1 LQIESQKREL
11 EKVDQMMGKKRTE
24 LHLLQDSA
32 ERKQSEIAAVLR
44 EADAEA
50 TAKQR
55 ELRVGSVSHKNQLMS
70 ANLTA
75 SNTNMACGLKFQHIF
90 LLLFHSG
97 CVGANLNL
105 CVF

>member
-1 LQIESQKREL
+1 MQIESQKREL

-55 ELRVGSVSHKNQLMS
+55 ELRVGSVSHKNSCRSIFQLQIPIWLIKIS
-70 ANLTA
+70 TFLR
-75 SNTNMACGLKFQHIF
+75 G
-90 LLLFHSG
+90 LLLHSG